1 MLIYNYKKEFIGID
15 EKDLKTLG
23 LENLAQLRSEA
34 ADFAD
39 LFVKTPGFVHNFQH
53 VHWID
58 YISCAD
64 SSEQPQVVI
73 NANGNLFKAT
83 VTISSSYLAD
93 SPTQKAYIVNL
104 NHLRGLTDAEKNSIS
119 ADLLD
124 RPIPSNAAPIEP
136 VSFTSEVDTYDE
148 TPKSTPSNDLVE
160 DEYDTVAEE
169 TLQSPDTEMD
179 LLSIDDVVDDA
190 FELHPELQQQEDVST
205 EIPDR
210 LDIPESIEMEEKIE
224 DVIAEVPQKEF
235 AQPQP
240 STEIDEDLEKALHSD
255 YVYNPQI
262 ASDELG
268 LPLDLIEEFIEDFI
282 NQAKEF
288 KPGLYS
294 ALDEGDIDNV
304 KILSHKLKGVAANLR
319 IEDALEVL
327 TTVNTT
333 SDINAIKKNL
343 DIFYVIIA
351 KLAGEE
357 LALNVAPQNAP
368 EEVEEEMVFDLKD
381 DTSSNDDISL
391 VEETAKQEEN
401 TIEEN
406 DYSIADDDVPEQIEL
421 PELADDNFVVQNE
434 VETDLLDTS
443 FEDELLL
450 KPEETSAP
458 QSYSKEQI
466 ANEIGVDSEA
476 LQELLGEFNSEAKDM
491 IATMKTAL
499 HNSDLDLVKAQA
511 RQLKGMSSN
520 IRFTNLSNEIQTL
533 LDVDNVESASN
544 EVSKIEA
551 LLEQISVED

>member
-23 LENLAQLRSEA
+23 LENLAQLRAEA

-58 YISCAD
+58 YITCAD

-83 VTISSSYLAD
+83 VTIATSYLAD

-104 NHLRGLTDAEKNSIS
+104 NHLRALTDAEKNSIS

-124 RPIPSNAAPIEP
+124 KPTPSAAPIEP
-136 VSFTSEVDTYDE
+136 VSFTHDDNYDTPQTE
-148 TPKSTPSNDLVE
+148 PKEDVLE
-160 DEYDTVAEE
+160 DEYDLAPKQVQETPSTEE
-169 TLQSPDTEMD
+169 RLDIDMD
-179 LLSIDDVVDDA
+179 HLSIDDVVDDN
-190 FELHPELQQQEDVST
+190 FDMHPELTSAEEEEAPS
-205 EIPDR
+205 IPET
-210 LDIPESIEMEEKIE
+210 LDIPESIEVEEE
-224 DVIAEVPQKEF
+224 VHDVFEEPPVQQAPQV
-235 AQPQP
+235 AP
-240 STEIDEDLEKALHSD
+240 TAVMDEDLEKALHSD

-288 KPGLYS
+288 KPNLYN

-327 TTVNTT
+327 TTINTT
-333 SDINAIKKNL
+333 SDINIIKKNL

-351 KLAGEE
+351 KLAGEDPSC
-357 LALNVAPQNAP
+357 AQVPQA
-368 EEVEEEMVFDLKD
+368 EAEEEIVLDFKD
-381 DTSSNDDISL
+381 DDTEDESF
-391 VEETAKQEEN
+391 EEP
-401 TIEEN
+401 I
-406 DYSIADDDVPEQIEL
+406 SIADDDVPEQIEL
-421 PELADDNFVVQNE
+421 PELADDNFVAQNE
-434 VETDLLDTS
+434 LEIDLDDTPE
-443 FEDELLL
+443 FDDELSL
-450 KPEETSAP
+450 KTEEDIETPSSS
-458 QSYSKEQI
+458 QSYSKEKI
-466 ANEIGVDSEA
+466 ANEIGLDSES
-476 LQELLGEFNSEAKDM
+476 LHDLLEEFNTEANGL
-491 IATMKTAL
+491 ISTMKTAL
-499 HNSDLDLVKAQA
+499 HNSDLDLLKAQA
-511 RQLKGMSSN
+511 RQLRGMSNN
-520 IRFTNLSNEIQTL
+520 IRFTDLSNEIQSL
-533 LDVDNVESASN
+533 LDVEDIQSASS
-544 EVSKIEA
+544 EVSKIET